1 VEERY
6 REVFSAAPPDWV
18 IFCSSSSVQHF
29 QKVSKGKLPPGLKVA
44 SIGRITSASVR
55 KAGWQ
60 VDLEASE
67 SRLEKLVEEL
77 AGT

>member
-6 REVFSAAPPDWV
+6 HEVFSSSPPDWV
-18 IFCSSSSVQHF
+18 IFCSSSSVRHF
-29 QKVSKGKLPPGLKVA
+29 QKMSGGKLPPGLKIA

-55 KAGWQ
+55 EAGWP

-77 AGT
+77 ARA